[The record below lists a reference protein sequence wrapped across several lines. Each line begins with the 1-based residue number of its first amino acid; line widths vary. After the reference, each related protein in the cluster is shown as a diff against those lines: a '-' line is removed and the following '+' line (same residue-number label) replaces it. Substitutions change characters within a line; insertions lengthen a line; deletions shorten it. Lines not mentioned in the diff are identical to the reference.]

1 MKQGTR
7 ERSAQI
13 ETEARVLARSG
24 KYLSSRSI
32 QRVLLTQGFWEAH
45 KVFAN
50 RWTRSEL
57 DRLCEQARRHA
68 GEIGRAEAA

>member
-7 ERSAQI
+7 ERLAQI

-32 QRVLLTQGFWEAH
+32 QRVLLTQGFCEAH

-50 RWTRSEL
+50 LWTQSEL